1 VSLSQVD
8 ADERQSVLA
17 RLGGSVKRFALASLL
32 RGAPSD
38 APADD
43 RSGLRRAFSLRG
55 LVESGLPSVVFVA
68 TFRPLGTRSAAV
80 LALVVAGLMV
90 AERLA
95 RRQRVQEAVSG
106 IFGVALSVA
115 LSAGTGEAKNFFLPE
130 VVLGLAFSALLGISI
145 LRGKPLLGV
154 VLGSVAAPFK
164 GWQERPVLR
173 RSFVHIT
180 AVAGAWAA
188 VKALILLSL
197 YLADN
202 VELLAA
208 AKLALGYPAL
218 AVLVLYYIRV
228 VKRALVEEGAA
239 LAAAAPAG
247 VA

>member
-1 VSLSQVD
+1 
-8 ADERQSVLA
+8 VLV
-17 RLGGSVKRFALASLL
+17 RLKDGGKRYAVASLM
-32 RGAPSD
+32 RGAPPSN

-43 RSGLRRAFSLRG
+43 KSALRHAFSLRG

-68 TFRPLGTRSAAV
+68 TFRPLGTRTAAI
-80 LALVVAGLMV
+80 LALVVAFLMV

-95 RRQRVQEAVSG
+95 RRQRWQEAVSG
-106 IFGVALSVA
+106 VFGVVLSVA

-130 VVLGLAFSALLGISI
+130 VVIGLIFSAVLGISI

-154 VLGSVAAPFK
+154 VLGAVAPPFK

-173 RSFVHIT
+173 RAFVHIT
-180 AVAGAWAA
+180 AVAGGWAMI
-188 VKALILLSL
+188 KALILLSL
-197 YLADN
+197 YMGDN
-202 VELLAA
+202 VELLAGT
-208 AKLALGYPAL
+208 KLALGYPAL

-239 LAAAAPAG
+239 LAAAAPAS